1 MSEIYVR
8 RAIETAINGLAGMN
22 SIVSSSVAASTVI
35 TTTLAHGL
43 STGMTASIVGHT
55 GSTPDING
63 SYIVTVLSPTTFSIP
78 KTVTVAGTGGG
89 FTLTAWQNIPFI
101 PPSTATLTPWQQ
113 VWFPRFNEENPT
125 MGDDFHRIHDY
136 FQIDLM
142 YPLLKG
148 TSAIDTR
155 VGVIKTLFKRG
166 SSFTNGGVIV
176 RIEETPTATD
186 FGPDGNFYKKVI
198 KVRYWADIFP

>member
-22 SIVSSSVAASTVI
+22 SIVSSSVAAATVI
-35 TTTLAHGL
+35 TTTAAHGL
-43 STGMTASIVGHT
+43 TTGMTVTIVGHT
-55 GSTPDING
+55 GSIPSVDGT
-63 SYIVTVLSPTTFSIP
+63 YVVTVTGVNTFTIP

-89 FTLTAWQNIPFI
+89 FTLTAWQNVPFT
-101 PPSTATLTPWQQ
+101 PPAPLTPWQA
-113 VWFPRFNEENPT
+113 VWFPRFSSENPT
-125 MGDDFHRIHDY
+125 MGSDFHRIHDY

-166 SSFTNGGVIV
+166 ASFTNGGITV
-176 RIEETPTATD
+176 RIEETPNVTNH
-186 FGPDGNFYKKVI
+186 GPDGNFYKKCI
-198 KVRYWADIFP
+198 KVRYWADVFE

>member
-8 RAIETAINGLAGMN
+8 RAIETAINGLVGMN
-22 SIVSSSVAASTVI
+22 SIVSSSVAVSTVI
-35 TTTLAHGL
+35 TTTVAHGL

-55 GSTPDING
+55 GSTPAIDG
-63 SYIVTVLSPTTFSIP
+63 TYIVTVLSPTTFSIP

-89 FTLTAWQNIPFI
+89 FTLTAWQNIPFTQ
-101 PPSTATLTPWQQ
+101 PSPNIPWQQ

-125 MGDDFHRIHDY
+125 MGSDFHRIHDY

-142 YPLLKG
+142 YPLQKG

-155 VGVIKTLFKRG
+155 IGVIKALFKRG
-166 SSFTNGGVIV
+166 ASFTNGGITV

-186 FGPDGNFYKKVI
+186 FGSDGNFYKKVI
-198 KVRYWADIFP
+198 KVRYWADVFA

>member
-55 GSTPDING
+55 GSTPTIDG
-63 SYIVTVLSPTTFSIP
+63 AYIVTVLSPTTFSIP
-78 KTVTVAGTGGG
+78 KTVTIDGTGGG
-89 FTLTAWQNIPFI
+89 FTLTAWQNMPFT
-101 PPSTATLTPWQQ
+101 PPSPATPWQQ
-113 VWFPRFNEENPT
+113 LWFPRFNAENPT
-125 MGDDFHRIHDY
+125 MGSDFHRIHDY

-148 TSAIDTR
+148 TSTIDTR
-155 VGVIKTLFKRG
+155 VGVIKSLFKRG
-166 SSFTNGGVIV
+166 ASFTNGGLTV
-176 RIEETPTATD
+176 RIEETPSVID
-186 FGPDGNFYKKVI
+186 YGPDGNFYKKCI
-198 KVRYWADIFP
+198 KVRYWADVFE